1 MNSELNVAQIIEEA
15 KTYANEEVAKTVF
28 SEVEQMS
35 NGSEAWQAVGLQ
47 VKGMRKVQNQLK
59 KIEDVRHDSYHGY
72 LVSAPFSNYFKEEV
86 WTSAFAGYVSKQG
99 IPASRTER
107 LL

>member
-1 MNSELNVAQIIEEA
+1 MELAVKEIIEAA
-15 KTYANEEVAKTVF
+15 KSFANK
-28 SEVEQMS
+28 EVENAQFTEVEEKS
-35 NGSEAWQAVGLQ
+35 NGSEAWQAVQLR

-59 KIEDVRHDSYHGY
+59 KIEDVRYDSYHGY
-72 LVSAPFSNYFKEEV
+72 LVSAPFNNYFKEEV
-86 WTSAFAGYVSKQG
+86 WTSAFAGFISKQG